1 MAWNNANV
9 GIESQSVCEVDLAW
23 ENAGTNNQYWITNA
37 GKWQEGITGINCA
50 GMFTL
55 GTSKWLFGDNQ
66 YGLYFDGTN
75 NSPNIHTYYN
85 GSQNDAVTGGF
96 YINMNWGEPTKG
108 LFCLFVGINEETQKG
123 TIKAFQSYYTDNR
136 YNMNDARM
144 QGTESWNSTKVYEI
158 ISHALIPEYT
168 WTCIESV
175 TGKSGV
181 KNFSIIK
188 DEFITGESF
197 TTQDANT
204 FDKLIDIAGD
214 TASLLVGNEVDW
226 FWAGELD
233 RSTVT
238 KTRDGEIF
246 RDVFKFYNYMQEL
259 PFNYFEW
266 PRGGRRY
273 ICFIIDAE
281 NEVVKPVCISYQNLS
296 STYYVDVISI
306 SAEIAHKYYI
316 WFRGHIDG
324 DDQESDPED
333 TDTEEDGDDTP
344 WVDTP
349 IQGLT
354 VPSASAVET
363 GFTTM
368 YEVSATELKALS
380 SFLWSDDFMDNVSKF
395 FSDPKDIIVGL
406 SISPVKPTTESSPSI
421 IKAGRISTGVSGNKL
436 TSQYKLTDSLGSI
449 YIKKAIKQRFL
460 NYPPYMRV
468 TAHLPF
474 VGEHSLDVNDIMG
487 KTISLKYIFDFLT
500 GSCIAE
506 ISVDGKPRYFFGGA
520 SGVQI
525 PTSEENYSRQY
536 SSILSAGATIGGALS
551 TMATGGLTA
560 PMAIGAASGTLQNLM
575 SMSPQVEY
583 TSGGGAVNGLLSS
596 QAAYI
601 TLEIPEPKR
610 SFEQVKFLGRPCLQ
624 GFKLINLHGFTK
636 CMDVHLKDIK
646 CTDDE
651 KTKIYSALTA
661 GVLIETGSETP
672 TLTPTGQHNTCIQFM
687 QNISE
692 KNVIGKTWN
701 TETDPTTGALAPLV
715 VEGSLIYEQ
724 SISSPK
730 FVVQGDIRG
739 YNYCYIPIFNRFYY
753 VKDIQINGADIVT
766 VPMEVDV
773 LQSFKDEIL
782 ESDALIDRQQYEYNT
797 YYNDSNIWCKQYK
810 TIATYP
816 FVTSDGNA
824 LVFDRNNNTYILT
837 IAGGD

>member
-1 MAWNNANV
+1 MSWRNIDVRIEGLTQSIVNDFSWLDSVPDGSNKVTYNGSTPLAPQSSGGAYILGGSSGYSLHSKISSNTNFNRIELWNNETYLNTYYQDANNSN
-9 GIESQSVCEVDLAW
+9 ILRILSNLTCSYIACVDDEQQLGYFVFLKKTASY
-23 ENAGTNNQYWITNA
+23 ENWTKEGGTSNYKHNSIYQLLTNNQH
-37 GKWQEGITGINCA
+37 
-50 GMFTL
+50 
-55 GTSKWLFGDNQ
+55 
-66 YGLYFDGTN
+66 
-75 NSPNIHTYYN
+75 HTY
-85 GSQNDAVTGGF
+85 
-96 YINMNWGEPTKG
+96 NWTS
-108 LFCLFVGINEETQKG
+108 V
-123 TIKAFQSYYTDNR
+123 
-136 YNMNDARM
+136 
-144 QGTESWNSTKVYEI
+144 
-158 ISHALIPEYT
+158 
-168 WTCIESV
+168 ESV
-175 TGKSGV
+175 NGKLGLR
-181 KNFSIIK
+181 
-188 DEFITGESF
+188 SF
-197 TTQDANT
+197 GSVIDSELSEEMEYIDAT
-204 FDKLIDIAGD
+204 GD
-214 TASLLVGNEVDW
+214 TIERFLENAPFANLLVGVETDW

-233 RSTVT
+233 RATVT
-238 KTRDGEIF
+238 LARRDTTF
-246 RDVFKFYNYMQEL
+246 YYTFKFYMAFSTL
-259 PFNYFEW
+259 PFATFNYENIHNVSVTPSF
-266 PRGGRRY
+266 
-273 ICFIIDAE
+273 CFMIDRE
-281 NEVVKPVCISYQNLS
+281 NEVICPYIIEKAGTGQEYFVNAVSTS
-296 STYYVDVISI
+296 SEDLHQYYLF
-306 SAEIAHKYYI
+306 
-316 WFRGHIDG
+316 FRGHV
-324 DDQESDPED
+324 DDENPEDDPEN
-333 TDTEEDGDDTP
+333 TDTEDDGDDTP
-344 WVDTP
+344 WIDTP

-354 VPSASAVET
+354 IPSASAVET

-406 SISPVKPTTESSPSI
+406 SISPIKPTTESSPSI

-474 VGEHSLDVNDIMG
+474 VGEHTLDVNDIMG

-525 PTSEENYSRQY
+525 PTSEENFSRQY

-551 TMATGGLTA
+551 TIATGGLTA

-624 GFKLINLHGFTK
+624 GFKLKNLQGFTK

-661 GVLIETGSETP
+661 GILIETGSETP

-701 TETDPTTGALAPLV
+701 TEADPTTGALAPLV
-715 VEGSLIYEQ
+715 IEGSLVYEQ

-730 FVVQGDIRG
+730 FVVKGDIRG
-739 YNYCYIPIFNRFYY
+739 YNYCYIPMFKRFYY

-766 VPMEVDV
+766 VPMDVDV
-773 LQSFKDEIL
+773 LQSFKDDIL

>member
-1 MAWNNANV
+1 MAIQLVNIQDFDECSGFTPTTWNYSDEQRYLNFV
-9 GIESQSVCEVDLAW
+9 EG
-23 ENAGTNNQYWITNA
+23 ENLKTQMI
-37 GKWQEGITGINCA
+37 
-50 GMFTL
+50 
-55 GTSKWLFGDNQ
+55 
-66 YGLYFDGTN
+66 DG
-75 NSPNIHTYYN
+75 
-85 GSQNDAVTGGF
+85 QWV
-96 YINMNWGEPTKG
+96 
-108 LFCLFVGINEETQKG
+108 
-123 TIKAFQSYYTDNR
+123 
-136 YNMNDARM
+136 
-144 QGTESWNSTKVYEI
+144 KVYDNGIMIIKVYKNTDSNIEI
-158 ISHALIPEYT
+158 RISYQTEENVCGQAVFGWDPTSYVGLAFGIDEEAQLGQIWLCTTYNYYGSDVYYVTSGTMAQNNTLYLAITQSEQALYS
-168 WTCIESV
+168 WTCINSV
-175 TGKSGV
+175 NGKAGLR
-181 KNFSIIK
+181 NFSIVK
-188 DEFITGESF
+188 DEYL
-197 TTQDANT
+197 QDSMSIVDADGHT
-204 FDKLIDIAGD
+204 IDAFVQSYAFDNLLAGVE
-214 TASLLVGNEVDW
+214 TDW

-233 RSTVT
+233 RATITLVRT
-238 KTRDGEIF
+238 GNDFTYTL
-246 RDVFKFYNYMQEL
+246 KFYMAYSTL
-259 PFNYFEW
+259 PFTYLNYKPTYLPSIGFM
-266 PRGGRRY
+266 
-273 ICFIIDAE
+273 IDAE
-281 NEVVKPVCISYQNLS
+281 NEVVKPFIMEYNPA
-296 STYYVDVISI
+296 TGIYYVETFDSVSG
-306 SAEIAHKYYI
+306 ENMHKFYLF
-316 WFRGHIDG
+316 FRGHID
-324 DDQESDPED
+324 DENPEDDPEN
-333 TDTEEDGDDTP
+333 TDTEDDGDDTP
-344 WVDTP
+344 WNDTP

-354 VPSASAVET
+354 IPTASAVET

-368 YEVSATELKALS
+368 YEVSASELKALS
-380 SFLWSDDFMDNVSKF
+380 SFLWSDSFMDNVSKF

-406 SISPVKPTTESSPSI
+406 SISPVKPNTESSPSI

-436 TSQYKLTDSLGSI
+436 TSQYKLTDPLGSI

-525 PTSEENYSRQY
+525 PTSEENFSRQY

-624 GFKLINLHGFTK
+624 GFKLKNLHGFTK

-672 TLTPTGQHNTCIQFM
+672 TLTPTGQHNTCMQFM
-687 QNISE
+687 QNTSE

-701 TETDPTTGALAPLV
+701 TEADPNTGALAPLV
-715 VEGSLIYEQ
+715 MEGSLIYEQ

-730 FVVQGDIRG
+730 FAVKGDIRG